1 MGRVLKAA
9 PGTPF
14 SSSYCRLTRYGLT
27 GIPANDSPPRLE
39 RLNMTTDASEAA
51 LTDALT
57 VVREYLNLME
67 QRDLEQAQERLADQV
82 RIVFPG
88 PFHAK
93 SAADIPAYAK
103 QRYRSIGKS
112 YQRQEAFP
120 MDSGEY
126 RVICTGTLSGTTLHG
141 TDFEG
146 VRFIDVFTVKD
157 GKITTQDVWNDLRE
171 SGVLD
176 T

>member
-1 MGRVLKAA
+1 
-9 PGTPF
+9 
-14 SSSYCRLTRYGLT
+14 
-27 GIPANDSPPRLE
+27 
-39 RLNMTTDASEAA
+39 MTTDALEA
-51 LTDALT
+51 ALT
-57 VVREYLNLME
+57 VVREYLDAME
-67 QRDLEQAQERLADQV
+67 RRDLEQAQALLADDV
-82 RIVFPG
+82 AIVFPG

-103 QRYRSIGKS
+103 ERYRTIGKT

-120 MDSGEY
+120 MESGEF
-126 RVICTGTLSGTTLHG
+126 RVICTGTLSGITLNG

-146 VRFIDVFTVKD
+146 VRFIDMFTVKD
-157 GKITTQDVWNDLRE
+157 GIITSQEVWNDLRE

>member
-1 MGRVLKAA
+1 
-9 PGTPF
+9 
-14 SSSYCRLTRYGLT
+14 
-27 GIPANDSPPRLE
+27 
-39 RLNMTTDASEAA
+39 MTDELA
-51 LTDALT
+51 DALT
-57 VVREYLNLME
+57 VVREYLQWME
-67 QRDLEQAQERLADQV
+67 QRDLEQAQKRLADQV

-103 QRYRSIGKS
+103 QRYRSIGKT

-146 VRFIDVFTVKD
+146 VRFIDMFTVKD

-176 T
+176 K